1 MEGAIQALPR
11 FRDHHVARAEIPAER
26 IVVIDEAQRCW
37 SRDHAIRKTRDRPV
51 QLTDSEPGHL
61 LEILGRHDG
70 FAAIICLVGSGQE
83 IHDGEGGLAEWGLAL
98 AAQPGW
104 RVLAAPDTQNADAR
118 QRLGDIAGLQTIA
131 ALHLNVPVRQI
142 RSAAAGPWVDAV
154 LSGDAAAALAIAEAA
169 GGIPY
174 RVTRSLDALKSWLR
188 GDTRGLRRCGLLAS
202 SGASRL
208 RAEGLGVELPHMDAQ
223 AVARWFLDRW
233 PDVRASDAL
242 EMVATE
248 FSCQGLE
255 LDYAGLCWDG
265 DLLRIPGRHPW
276 LVRDFRGT
284 RWTLPSQPEA
294 VLNRLNSYRVLLT
307 RARYETVIFVP
318 RGDAGDA
325 TRHPAVFD
333 AVADFLTACGA
344 GVLTSEVAIEALA
357 EPALLLL

>member
-1 MEGAIQALPR
+1 
-11 FRDHHVARAEIPAER
+11 
-26 IVVIDEAQRCW
+26 
-37 SRDHAIRKTRDRPV
+37 
-51 QLTDSEPGHL
+51 
-61 LEILGRHDG
+61 LG
-70 FAAIICLVGSGQE
+70 E
-83 IHDGEGGLAEWGLAL
+83 
-98 AAQPGW
+98 
-104 RVLAAPDTQNADAR
+104 
-118 QRLGDIAGLQTIA
+118 IAGLQTIA
-131 ALHLNVPVRQI
+131 ALHLDVPVRQI
-142 RSAAAGPWVDAV
+142 RSAAAGPWVDA
-154 LSGDAAAALAIAEAA
+154 LLTGDAEAAHAIAANA

-174 RVTRSLDALKSWLR
+174 RVTRSLPAVKNWLR
-188 GDTRGLRRCGLLAS
+188 GETRGSRRCGLLAS

-242 EMVATE
+242 ETVATE

-265 DLLRIPGRHPW
+265 DLIRLPGRHPW

-294 VLNRLNSYRVLLT
+294 ILNRINSYRVLLT

-333 AVADFLTACGA
+333 AVADFFAACGA
-344 GVLTSEVAIEALA
+344 GVLTSEAAIEI
-357 EPALLLL
+357 PAAPELLLL

>member
-11 FRDHHVARAEIPAER
+11 FRDHHVAKGEIPAER
-26 IVVIDEAQRCW
+26 IVIIDEAQRCW

-61 LEILGRHDG
+61 LDIMGRHDG

-83 IHDGEGGLAEWGLAL
+83 IHDGEGGLAEWGAAL
-98 AAQPGW
+98 ASHRGW
-104 RVLAAPDTQNADAR
+104 RVLAAPDMRGDPR
-118 QRLGDIAGLQTIA
+118 QRLGDIEGLQTMA
-131 ALHLNVPVRQI
+131 ALHLDVPVRQI
-142 RSAAAGPWVDAV
+142 RSASAGPWVDA
-154 LSGDAAAALAIAEAA
+154 LLTGDAEAAQAIAIEA

-174 RVTRSLDALKSWLR
+174 RITRSLDALRHWLR
-188 GDTRGLRRCGLLAS
+188 AESRGSRRCGLLAS
-202 SGASRL
+202 SGARRL

-242 EMVATE
+242 ETVATE

-255 LDYAGLCWDG
+255 VDFAGLCWDG
-265 DLLRIPGRHPW
+265 DLIRLPGRHPW

-294 VLNRLNSYRVLLT
+294 VMNRINSYRVLLT
-307 RARYETVIFVP
+307 RARYETAILVP
-318 RGDAGDA
+318 RGDPGDA

-333 AVADFLTACGA
+333 ALADFLTACGA
-344 GVLTSEVAIEALA
+344 GVLTSEAPIET
-357 EPALLLL
+357 PAAPDLLLF